1 MRHSR
6 TGRAIAIS
14 AGACLLLALGCGLLS
29 LAVERRVF
37 TLGSANVQVGPLV
50 LITRAPRSS
59 ICPLKSDPV
68 ANICERFSA
77 NPGPAVYHIW
87 IFVSTRERGAPSMEL
102 LAHWAIPQRSDAR
115 D

>member
-6 TGRAIAIS
+6 IGRTIAIG
-14 AGACLLLALGCGLLS
+14 AGVCLLLALGCGLLG
-29 LAVERRVF
+29 LAVEQRLF
-37 TLGSANVQVGPLV
+37 TPGSTNVQVGPLV
-50 LITRAPRSS
+50 LITRAPPSS

-77 NPGPAVYHIW
+77 NPGPAFYHIW
-87 IFVSTRERGAPSMEL
+87 IFASARERGAQSMRVL
-102 LAHWAIPQRSDAR
+102 GHWAIPLRSDAR